1 MRSTRKEVTSK
12 VHEHI
17 LECVEDYDDFG
28 YKTPKEAAE
37 HLYDE
42 FKTVFDNVHEIKH
55 TPNEASRFKKYIDG
69 GAFNFLF
76 YTEDMRNWIIS
87 LGIAQKRKYSNRD
100 VEKYY
105 AWLIYR
111 ETLKL
116 IIK

>member
-17 LECVEDYDDFG
+17 LECVEGYDDFG
-28 YKTPKEAAE
+28 HKTPKEAAE

-42 FKTVFDNVHEIKH
+42 FKEAYGNRIEVGRA
-55 TPNEASRFKKYIDG
+55 PNEASYFRRFINDG
-69 GAFNFLF
+69 NFNFLF
-76 YTEDMRNWIIS
+76 WTNDKRNWIIS
-87 LGIAQKRKYSNRD
+87 LGIAQKRKYSDKD

-116 IIK
+116 IRK

>member
-17 LECVEDYDDFG
+17 LECVNDYDDFG
-28 YKTPKEAAE
+28 YTTPKEAAE
-37 HLYDE
+37 HLYSKFTYVYGHSRE
-42 FKTVFDNVHEIKH
+42 GA
-55 TPNEASRFKKYIDG
+55 PNETSRFKKYIDG

-76 YTEDMRNWIIS
+76 YTEDKRDWIIS
-87 LGIAQKRKYSNRD
+87 LGIAQKRKYSDRD

-116 IIK
+116 IRK

>member
-1 MRSTRKEVTSK
+1 MKSTRKEVTSK

-17 LECVEDYDDFG
+17 LECVNDYDDFG

-42 FKTVFDNVHEIKH
+42 FKTAFDEIKS

-76 YTEDMRNWIIS
+76 YTEDKREWIIS
-87 LGIAQKRKYSNRD
+87 LGIAQKRKYSDRD

-116 IIK
+116 IRK